1 MNNTYIIHSIDK
13 QQKFLL
19 DVFCANCQ
27 KENELDFFPFKD
39 SFHFEEKT
47 NYLSIVN
54 DNSINQYQFSCKQMN
69 IDIKQNLFFYYNYY
83 YLKMLYYL
91 CKLNN
96 LSYFFTD
103 INDIKFAHININN
116 SFLLCNNVIR
126 PNNYLNDANNKFKLL
141 STDILEHGMFF
152 PFFVNKDGQNR
163 YNIMGG
169 IHRFCALKHN
179 SLSKNK
185 NFLFIDTSFY
195 TKLQGKQQLALE
207 KIEQI
212 YNTNF
217 SNPQSIYLLTDNNCY
232 STKTKNMYLY
242 YIFFKI
248 ITEKIVSY
256 LNLYPKAIMP
266 HPVFNNEKAWNTFI
280 NSPFQEIAELENF
293 Q

>member
-152 PFFVNKDGQNR
+152 PFFA
-163 YNIMGG
+163 
-169 IHRFCALKHN
+169 FF
-179 SLSKNK
+179 LSKTTK
-185 NFLFIDTSFY
+185 KQGSPELSGRLEDIGAKMKSLPEGRLFIMHVC
-195 TKLQGKQQLALE
+195 
-207 KIEQI
+207 
-212 YNTNF
+212 F
-217 SNPQSIYLLTDNNCY
+217 SA
-232 STKTKNMYLY
+232 
-242 YIFFKI
+242 F
-248 ITEKIVSY
+248 
-256 LNLYPKAIMP
+256 PKRM
-266 HPVFNNEKAWNTFI
+266 
-280 NSPFQEIAELENF
+280 
-293 Q
+293 